1 MSFHKFYENWN
12 KFLKEEEE
20 INEVTE
26 EELDH
31 ISPILHD
38 LKPKDLPFG
47 NMFGD
52 KTRLIQP
59 MMTKDENIKT
69 LKELL
74 EKSGYVPDFT
84 TGKAT
89 YYTVTFPPTRADE
102 RPTTLILTTAQHNL
116 LNKKEGESE
125 EKYQERAKRI
135 RKREVSIGKLLQKGS
150 RLFDAA
156 KKTQSE
162 YEDERSK
169 KASALA
175 HKDFS
180 RLTDVFPGMME
191 ERDYGYP
198 INWFKKLSEWWN
210 KKSTFY
216 RENPEAAEKGTTD
229 DYSIVYSRH
238 PIDVLRMSDHDNIE
252 SCHSPRSRGG
262 PGEYYKCAVAEAH
275 GHGAIAYVI
284 KNEDLQNLVEEEEVE
299 DIQGLLD
306 LYDNEDKELFYDRE
320 RPDKSGDIEPVSR
333 VRLRQYG
340 HPGLGIRL
348 MVPEK
353 RIYGSDRHPS
363 FLKQV
368 VDWAKENQKDVIDK
382 VLNSKGVEDPS
393 KSAFKT
399 DHRLQKT
406 KMNLGGWE
414 RYGGSYQDTQDPEM
428 FQYFFDLEKYGT
440 MGRVKHDDTT
450 EDSLELYGGIIAEWQ
465 HEVNMIE
472 QRSNRGYYSAEI
484 EGQVRQQDDLDGLGI
499 DVTATFFV
507 RIPKSEFL
515 FSDSLQE
522 TGGEAIKNIY
532 QQLNY
537 STHGIS
543 RESDWADSYI
553 TYDVEDGTVVI
564 RVPLKIKS
572 INPEGRSYARNPDD
586 FQEIADAVKKI
597 DEQRDDIESIVK
609 TYLKKE
615 GVMKGGAIYRLA
627 FSLENEQHKEWEWE
641 SDGYDTNMHELT
653 YVEVSTKQYV
663 NLDDLIQKIPVKL
676 ERGGALASE
685 GIKILFDGRAYRADD
700 GEGNFKWWEVVSEEF
715 ENKKLGGF
723 KNAEEIE
730 DYSRH
735 EIAKMILKSRDFH
748 IAVRLLFRDA
758 VGGVEGEFKYPYTE
772 MKSGG
777 MGADDEWSLKF
788 TMNIDDDTDD
798 DVVESAHNIIE
809 AVDDEDELKDIF
821 RRAFAKV
828 AKVSASPT
836 SIKEVKNYFSKYKF
850 LLD

>member
-1 MSFHKFYENWN
+1 MSYYKLHESWN

-31 ISPILHD
+31 ISDILHD
-38 LKPKDLPFG
+38 LKYDDLPFG

-52 KTRLIQP
+52 KTRLVQP
-59 MMTKDENIKT
+59 MVTKDENMEA

-74 EKSGYVPDFT
+74 EKSGYVPDFA

-89 YYTVTFPPTRADE
+89 YYTVTFPPTRAEE
-102 RPTTLILTTAQHNL
+102 RPITHILTTAQHNL
-116 LNKKEGESE
+116 LDKKEGESE

-180 RLTDVFPGMME
+180 RLADAFPGMMG

-198 INWFKKLSEWWN
+198 TNWFKKLSEWWN

-262 PGEYYKCAVAEAH
+262 SGEYYKCAVAEAH
-275 GHGAIAYVI
+275 GHGAIAYVV
-284 KNEDLQNLVEEEEVE
+284 KNKDLQKLVEEEEVE

-306 LYDNEDKELFYDRE
+306 LYDNEDKELFWDIE
-320 RPDKSGDIEPVSR
+320 RSEGDIQPVSR

-353 RIYGSDRHPS
+353 RIYGSDRHPA

-368 VDWAKENQKDVIDK
+368 VDWAKENQKEEIDK
-382 VLNSKGVEDPS
+382 ITNSPDVFDKEGYLNLRK
-393 KSAFKT
+393 
-399 DHRLQKT
+399 
-406 KMNLGGWE
+406 WE
-414 RYGGSYQDTQDPEM
+414 RYGGSYQDTYDPEM
-428 FQYFFDLEKYGT
+428 FHGFLGFKTD
-440 MGRVKHDDTT
+440 GRTAHDNTT
-450 EDSLELYGGIIAEWQ
+450 EDSLELNRNIIEEWQ
-465 HEVNMIE
+465 NEVDEIV
-472 QRSNRGYYSAEI
+472 QRYNRSYA
-484 EGQVRQQDDLDGLGI
+484 
-499 DVTATFFV
+499 
-507 RIPKSEFL
+507 
-515 FSDSLQE
+515 
-522 TGGEAIKNIY
+522 
-532 QQLNY
+532 
-537 STHGIS
+537 STHI
-543 RESDWADSYI
+543 EA
-553 TYDVEDGTVVI
+553 TVEDDGGDGAYVSVDAKIFVKIPESELKFGAYGERPRAAIDDVYSVLNDYGYEWAGSWVTYNVQDGDVVI
-564 RVPLKIKS
+564 RIPIEIEV
-572 INPEGRSYARNPDD
+572 INPEGVGYAYSPDD
-586 FQEIADAVKKI
+586 FRELAYAVDKV
-597 DEQRDDIESIVK
+597 DDQRDAITEIIRS
-609 TYLKKE
+609 YLKRE
-615 GVMKGGAIYRLA
+615 GVMSGGALQRLA
-627 FSLENEQHKEWEWE
+627 FSLENERQYEW
-641 SDGYDTNMHELT
+641 DYDIDDDYDPT
-653 YVEVSTKQYV
+653 YVNVLTKQYV
-663 NLDDLIQKIPVKL
+663 NLNDLIQKMPVKL

-685 GIKILFDGRAYRADD
+685 GIKILFDGSEIARAYRADD

-723 KNAEEIE
+723 KDTKEIE
-730 DYSRH
+730 EYARH
-735 EIAKMILKSRDFH
+735 EIAKMIVGSTMKTRKFIRDFH
-748 IAVRLLFRDA
+748 IEVRRLFRDA
-758 VGGVEGEFKYPYTE
+758 VGGVEGEFKYPYSE
-772 MKSGG
+772 IESGG
-777 MGADDEWSLKF
+777 MDADDEWTLKF
-788 TMNIDDDTDD
+788 KLDISDDEPD
-798 DVVESAHNIIE
+798 DVVENVHNIIE
-809 AVDDEDELKDIF
+809 AVDDEDEIKDIF